1 MSVIELASAP
11 SAARDIETITEEILG
26 LKQTAGNAILEIGQR
41 LIEAKHMLSEGEWL
55 PWLEEQV
62 EFSPRTAQRFM
73 KLSREWTDATALSYL
88 GATKALTLLALSPV
102 EREEFLSEE
111 HVVNGEAKSVV
122 DMSARELEK
131 AVKERDAA
139 LKQAELDRAEKDAA
153 RQAQEKMQA
162 DLNFANE
169 RLAGLREELEALKN
183 RPIDVAVES
192 ASEEELAKARA
203 EGEAAKAA
211 ELAQL
216 QEALEKAVQARQAAE
231 AQLAA
236 AQKTQAPSPVSADK
250 DLTQFAVYF
259 DQSQEIASKMH
270 GILLK
275 IRKREDP
282 AAAGNLE
289 QALRALGE
297 KIGGY
302 AQ

>member
-1 MSVIELASAP
+1 MSVIELASAA
-11 SAARDIETITEEILG
+11 STARDIETITEEILG

-73 KLSREWTDATALSYL
+73 KLSREWTDATTLSYL
-88 GATKALTLLALSPV
+88 GASKALQLLALPPA
-102 EREEFLSEE
+102 EREEFLQEK
-111 HVVNGEAKSVV
+111 HIVHGEMKSVV

-162 DLNFANE
+162 DLTFANE

>member
-1 MSVIELASAP
+1 M
-11 SAARDIETITEEILG
+11 
-26 LKQTAGNAILEIGQR
+26 
-41 LIEAKHMLSEGEWL
+41 
-55 PWLEEQV
+55 
-62 EFSPRTAQRFM
+62 
-73 KLSREWTDATALSYL
+73 
-88 GATKALTLLALSPV
+88 TLLALPPV

-131 AVKERDAA
+131 AVKARDAA

-162 DLNFANE
+162 DLTFANE

-211 ELAQL
+211 ELDQL

>member
-11 SAARDIETITEEILG
+11 STARDIETITEEILG

-88 GATKALTLLALSPV
+88 GASKALQLLALPPA
-102 EREEFLSEE
+102 EREEFLQEK
-111 HVVNGEAKSVV
+111 HIVHGEMKSVV

-162 DLNFANE
+162 DLTFANE

>member
-1 MSVIELASAP
+1 MSVIELASAA
-11 SAARDIETITEEILG
+11 STARDIETITEEILG

-73 KLSREWTDATALSYL
+73 KLSREWTDATTLSYL
-88 GATKALTLLALSPV
+88 GASKALQLLALPPA
-102 EREEFLSEE
+102 EREEFLQEK
-111 HVVNGEAKSVV
+111 HIVNGEAKSVV

-162 DLNFANE
+162 DLTFANE

>member
-1 MSVIELASAP
+1 MSVIELASAAP
-11 SAARDIETITEEILG
+11 AARDIEVITEEILS
-26 LKQTAGNAILEIGQR
+26 LKQTAGSAILEIGQR
-41 LIEAKHMLSEGEWL
+41 LIEAKQMLPHGEWL
-55 PWLEEQV
+55 HWLEERV
-62 EFSPRTAQRFM
+62 EFSERSANRLARECPNPTT
-73 KLSREWTDATALSYL
+73 LSDL
-88 GATKALTLLALSPV
+88 GASKALQLLALPPA
-102 EREEFLSEE
+102 EREEFLQEK
-111 HVVNGEAKSVV
+111 HIVNGEAKSVV

-131 AVKERDAA
+131 AVKARDAA

-183 RPIDVAVES
+183 RPIDVAVEC
-192 ASEEELAKARA
+192 ASEADLAKARA